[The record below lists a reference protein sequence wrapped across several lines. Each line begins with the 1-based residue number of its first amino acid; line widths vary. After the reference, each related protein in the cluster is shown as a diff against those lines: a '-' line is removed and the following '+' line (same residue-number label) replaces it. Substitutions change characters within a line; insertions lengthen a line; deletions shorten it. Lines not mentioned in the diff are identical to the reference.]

1 MEINTNFG
9 KYFFQSKIYTILV
22 SLYIT
27 IFLTTILLSR
37 QLIQYHSFLFAGA
50 TLTIPIGFFLGD
62 VIAEIYG
69 YYVAR
74 QLVFI
79 FIICSFLFSL
89 IMGLVYAPSPPFW
102 TLQNA
107 YILVLGHSL
116 QISFASAAGII
127 IGGNVNA
134 YTVSKWKILLNGR
147 YFGMRSL
154 GASSIG
160 EFIFVLIA
168 LPLSQYNN
176 AISLKDLLWMMALS
190 YGSKLLFS
198 LIIIIPG
205 SIFMIFLK
213 KIESPDSQLKFNSVI
228 Y

>member
-1 MEINTNFG
+1 MVININSSRSHH
-9 KYFFQSKIYTILV
+9 QSKIYTVLV

-37 QLIQYHSFLFAGA
+37 QLIQFHSFLFAGA

-89 IMGLVYAPSPPFW
+89 IMGLVYAPAPPFW
-102 TLQNA
+102 TSQSA

-116 QISFASAAGII
+116 QISFASAAGIL
-127 IGGNVNA
+127 IGGNINA
-134 YTVSKWKILLNGR
+134 FAVSKWKILLNGR
-147 YFGMRSL
+147 YFGIRSL

-160 EFIFVLIA
+160 EFFFVIIA

-176 AISLKDLLWMMALS
+176 SISLKDLFWMMFIS
-190 YGSKLLFS
+190 YSSKLLFS
-198 LIIIIPG
+198 LIIVIPG
-205 SIFMIFLK
+205 SIFMVYLK
-213 KIESPDSQLKFNSVI
+213 KIERIDGQLNFDSAI
-228 Y
+228 C